1 MFASVGGD
9 PSASRTVYGAVVVL
23 ALIGVA
29 FIILAVWLYKS
40 TRVDLS
46 LLAPLETM
54 SDRKW
59 RRLDPASQRRLLD
72 DERPEG
78 ARPLH
83 VAPSAP
89 DVDAEFE
96 SGVHAADGFD
106 DLAERDVAP
115 VVHDDTA
122 PIDTAEPAES
132 GGEDAPN
139 DESADAA
146 AGSSPT
152 AEAEVVEVVESMAG
166 AEPTGES
173 EVSQSVA
180 GAGPTGASKVVGADG
195 VLNGQDPDVTQNDAV
210 DTGVPS
216 LDGSEPSEA
225 GDPASDEADVVE
237 SPTIVLSGTGD
248 DSGSAS
254 GEPSHEK
261 SARSAT

>member
-1 MFASVGGD
+1 MLASVGGD

-29 FIILAVWLYKS
+29 FIFLAVWLYKS

-115 VVHDDTA
+115 EVHDDTA
-122 PIDTAEPAES
+122 PINTAEPTES
-132 GGEDAPN
+132 DGEDAPN
-139 DESADAA
+139 DESADAV
-146 AGSSPT
+146 AGSAPT
-152 AEAEVVEVVESMAG
+152 GESEVVEVAESVAG

-173 EVSQSVA
+173 EV
-180 GAGPTGASKVVGADG
+180 VGADG
-195 VLNGQDPDVTQNDAV
+195 ALNGQDPDVTQTDVV
-210 DTGVPS
+210 DTGAPP
-216 LDGSEPSEA
+216 LDGSEPSED
-225 GDPASDEADVVE
+225 GDPASDEADVE
-237 SPTIVLSGTGD
+237 ELPTIVLSGTDD

>member
-1 MFASVGGD
+1 MLASVGGD
-9 PSASRTVYGAVVVL
+9 PTASRTVYGAVVVL

-106 DLAERDVAP
+106 DLAEREIAP
-115 VVHDDTA
+115 DVHDDTA
-122 PIDTAEPAES
+122 PINTAEPTES
-132 GGEDAPN
+132 DGEDAPSN
-139 DESADAA
+139 ESADAA
-146 AGSSPT
+146 DGAG
-152 AEAEVVEVVESMAG
+152 
-166 AEPTGES
+166 PTGES
-173 EVSQSVA
+173 EVVEAAESVA
-180 GAGPTGASKVVGADG
+180 GAGPTGESVVVGADG
-195 VLNGQDPDVTQNDAV
+195 VLNGQDPDVTQDDAV
-210 DTGVPS
+210 DTGVPP

-225 GDPASDEADVVE
+225 GDPASDDAEE
-237 SPTIVLSGTGD
+237 LPTIVLSGTGD
-248 DSGSAS
+248 DAGSAS